1 MTFRL
6 NLPRFLLACAVGVSV
21 QLMVSCLETLIFGDV
36 IQTASADGERNVA
49 RAEHGGRACEA
60 AKRRALEIAPEL
72 LSLADWPLDD
82 HLPAECMS
90 VPDGSVAAIDD
101 ALPEAIEIADVPPI
115 VSVVAAVFGE
125 DVPVAKRSSSQSSPA
140 DQNRYPL
147 GQQLAALDTQSL
159 DDVRGG
165 FDMNGISFTIGIER
179 AVYINGNLVA
189 TNVLNIKDLQST
201 VGRASMTS
209 ALPVNSATTATGVQN
224 GTTNKVAPQ
233 VQASQNSQQVSS
245 GSLGVIQ
252 NGPGNYVAS
261 QVVQN
266 PAATVIQNSLNYQTI
281 QNVTTINASVNSIQ
295 MTRAM
300 SVQSAIQYGIVSSL
314 RR

>member
-1 MTFRL
+1 MTPRL
-6 NLPRFLLACAVGVSV
+6 NLPRFLLACGVGVSV
-21 QLMVSCLETLIFGDV
+21 QLMVSSLETLIFGDV
-36 IQTASADGERNVA
+36 IQTASADGERNAA

-90 VPDGSVAAIDD
+90 VPDGQVAAIDD
-101 ALPEAIEIADVPPI
+101 ALPEAIEIADVPPV

-125 DVPVAKRSSSQSSPA
+125 DVPVAKKSSSQSSLA
-140 DQNRYPL
+140 DQNRHPL

-201 VGRASMTS
+201 VGRASMAS
-209 ALPVNSATTATGVQN
+209 PLPANAATTVAGSQN
-224 GTTNKVAPQ
+224 GTANNVAPQ
-233 VQASQNSQQVSS
+233 VSQNSQQISS

-261 QVVQN
+261 QVSQN
-266 PAATVIQNSLNYQTI
+266 PAATIIQNSLNNQTI
-281 QNVTTINASVNSIQ
+281 QNVTTINASVINSMPTVRALSIQ
-295 MTRAM
+295 N
-300 SVQSAIQYGIVSSL
+300 AIQYGIVSSL

>member
-6 NLPRFLLACAVGVSV
+6 NLPGFLLACAVGVSV
-21 QLMVSCLETLIFGDV
+21 QFMVSSLETLIFGDV

-90 VPDGSVAAIDD
+90 VPDGQVAAIDD
-101 ALPEAIEIADVPPI
+101 ALPDAIEIADVPPV
-115 VSVVAAVFGE
+115 VSVVADAFGE
-125 DVPVAKRSSSQSSPA
+125 DVPIAKKSSSQSLQA
-140 DQNRYPL
+140 DQNRHPL

-189 TNVLNIKDLQST
+189 TNVLNVKDLQST
-201 VGRASMTS
+201 VGGTSMTS
-209 ALPVNSATTATGVQN
+209 ALPANSATMAGSVQN
-224 GTTNKVAPQ
+224 GTANKVQ
-233 VQASQNSQQVSS
+233 VSQNSQQVSS

-252 NGPGNYVAS
+252 NGPGNNVAT
-261 QVVQN
+261 QVIQN
-266 PAATVIQNSLNYQTI
+266 PTATVIQNSLNNQTI
-281 QNVTTINASVNSIQ
+281 QNVTTINASIVNSMQTVRALSIQ
-295 MTRAM
+295 N
-300 SVQSAIQYGIVSSL
+300 AIQYGIISSL

>member
-1 MTFRL
+1 MISRL
-6 NLPRFLLACAVGVSV
+6 NLQRFLLACGVGVSV
-21 QLMVSCLETLIFGDV
+21 QLMVSSLETLIFGDV

-49 RAEHGGRACEA
+49 RACEA

-82 HLPAECMS
+82 RLPAECMNVS
-90 VPDGSVAAIDD
+90 TVAAIDD
-101 ALPEAIEIADVPPI
+101 ALPEAIEIAETPPV
-115 VSVVAAVFGE
+115 VSVVAAGFDE
-125 DVPVAKRSSSQSSPA
+125 DVQVPKKSSSQSSLA
-140 DQNRYPL
+140 DQNRHPL
-147 GQQLAALDTQSL
+147 GQLAAVDTQSL

-165 FDMNGISFTIGIER
+165 FDRNGISFTIGIER

-189 TNVLNIKDLQST
+189 TNVLNIKDLQSA

-224 GTTNKVAPQ
+224 GATNKAAPL
-233 VQASQNSQQVSS
+233 VSQNSQQVSS

-252 NGPGNYVAS
+252 NGPGNYVAN
-261 QVVQN
+261 QVSQN
-266 PAATVIQNSLNYQTI
+266 PSATVIQNSLNNQTI

-295 MTRAM
+295 MTRAL
-300 SVQSAIQYGIVSSL
+300 SIQNAIQYGIVSSL

>member
-1 MTFRL
+1 MTPRF
-6 NLPRFLLACAVGVSV
+6 NLPGFLLACGVGVSV
-21 QLMVSCLETLIFGDV
+21 QLMVSSLETLIFGDV
-36 IQTASADGERNVA
+36 IQTASADGERNAA

-90 VPDGSVAAIDD
+90 VPDGPVAAIDD
-101 ALPEAIEIADVPPI
+101 ALPEAIEIADVPPV

-125 DVPVAKRSSSQSSPA
+125 DVPVAKKLSSQSSLEV
-140 DQNRYPL
+140 QNGHPL

-189 TNVLNIKDLQST
+189 TNVLNVKDLQST
-201 VGRASMTS
+201 VGGTSMAS
-209 ALPVNSATTATGVQN
+209 ALPANSATMAGSVQN
-224 GTTNKVAPQ
+224 GTANKVQ
-233 VQASQNSQQVSS
+233 VSQNSQQVSS

-252 NGPGNYVAS
+252 NGPGNNVAP
-261 QVVQN
+261 QVIQN
-266 PAATVIQNSLNYQTI
+266 PTATVIQNSLNNQTI
-281 QNVTTINASVNSIQ
+281 QNVTTINANVVNSMPTVRALSIQ
-295 MTRAM
+295 N
-300 SVQSAIQYGIVSSL
+300 AIQYGIVSSL

>member
-1 MTFRL
+1 MTSHL
-6 NLPRFLLACAVGVSV
+6 NLQRFLLACGVGVSV
-21 QLMVSCLETLIFGDV
+21 QFMVSSLETLIFGDV

-49 RAEHGGRACEA
+49 RTCEA

-90 VPDGSVAAIDD
+90 VRDGAVAAIDD
-101 ALPEAIEIADVPPI
+101 ALPEAIEIADAPPV

-125 DVPVAKRSSSQSSPA
+125 DVPVVKKSSSQSSLA
-140 DQNRYPL
+140 DQNRHPL

-179 AVYINGNLVA
+179 AVYINGNLIA
-189 TNVLNIKDLQST
+189 TNVLNVKELQSA
-201 VGRASMTS
+201 VGGASMAS
-209 ALPVNSATTATGVQN
+209 ALPANPATTVAGVQN
-224 GTTNKVAPQ
+224 GTANKVVPQ
-233 VQASQNSQQVSS
+233 VSQNSQQVSS

-252 NGPGNYVAS
+252 NGPGNNVAS
-261 QVVQN
+261 QVIQN
-266 PAATVIQNSLNYQTI
+266 PAATVIQNSLNNQTI
-281 QNVTTINASVNSIQ
+281 QNVTTINASVVNSMPTVRALSIQ
-295 MTRAM
+295 N
-300 SVQSAIQYGIVSSL
+300 AIQYGIVSSL